1 MRTFSYAEG
10 TKFEIPSD
18 TKPPLNQPQ
27 KRERRRNSRYNSA
40 EFESYQTSDEKE
52 LENSESSDTKKR
64 RSSSKFEQ

>member
-1 MRTFSYAEG
+1 MKSS
-10 TKFEIPSD
+10 KFKRPSD
-18 TKPPLNQPQ
+18 IKPPLIQPQ

-64 RSSSKFEQ
+64 RSASKFEQ